1 MSKNKRGAGYAGAS
15 FVFPGTWYHNP
26 MQVIPIKTR
35 VLTPPK
41 DSLSSVLK
49 EYLIDL
55 REGDVVAISSKVV
68 AIDEGRCVPIREA
81 DKEDLV
87 ANEADF
93 FVPRLYWTTPLVVA
107 HHAFL
112 GAAGVDESNGAGY
125 YILLPEDPFA
135 SAERLREFLCKEFGL
150 TKLGVIVTDSHST
163 PFRYGAVGVAL
174 GWSGFLPLEDHRGR
188 PDLFGRE
195 IQYER
200 SNLVDGLAAA
210 TTVVAG
216 EVDEC
221 VPVVVLRDVPRIV
234 YTEEATKDSL
244 FVSYE
249 EDTFRVLY
257 EKWRK

>member
-1 MSKNKRGAGYAGAS
+1 
-15 FVFPGTWYHNP
+15 

-41 DSLSSVLK
+41 DSLEAVLK
-49 EYLIDL
+49 EYLTNL
-55 REGDVVAISSKVV
+55 QEGDVIAISSKVV
-68 AIDEGRCVPIREA
+68 AIDEGRCVPISGTN
-81 DKEDLV
+81 KEELV
-87 ANEADF
+87 EQEADF
-93 FVPRLYWTTPLVVA
+93 IVPRPYWATPLSVS

-112 GAAGVDESNGAGY
+112 GAAGIDESNGAGY
-125 YILLPEDPFA
+125 YVLLPEDPFA
-135 SAERLREFLCKEFGL
+135 SALRLRNFLCQEFGL
-150 TKLGVIVTDSHST
+150 VNLGVIITDSHST
-163 PFRYGAVGVAL
+163 PFRFGAVGVAL

-210 TTVVAG
+210 ATVVAG

-234 YTEEATKDSL
+234 YSEEVTKDSL
-244 FVSYE
+244 FVPYE
-249 EDTFRVLY
+249 DDTFRVLY
-257 EKWRK
+257 EKWRQ